1 MTSFFH
7 NLYFIHFGTMFF
19 VDLTT
24 PFQGN
29 VIRFYLAGARTNM
42 DVLKTGDLIMI
53 NNNNIY

>member
-1 MTSFFH
+1 
-7 NLYFIHFGTMFF
+7 MFF